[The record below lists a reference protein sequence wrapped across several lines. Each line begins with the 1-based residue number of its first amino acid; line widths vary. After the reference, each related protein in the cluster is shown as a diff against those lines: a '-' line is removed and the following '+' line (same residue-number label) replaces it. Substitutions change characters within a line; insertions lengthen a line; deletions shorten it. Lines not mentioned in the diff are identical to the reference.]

1 MPSNTP
7 VVPRKYLALFI
18 LLTSCFALWGLLN
31 NMTDNLVPAFQ
42 KIFTMDQSRA
52 GLVQVAF
59 YGAYAVLAIFAAV
72 LAEELSYRK
81 GVLIG
86 LAVYIGGAL
95 LYIPACVA
103 QSFDIY
109 FIAIFIVAA
118 GCSLLET
125 ACYPYVLSL
134 GDESTAVR
142 RLNFAQMFNP
152 VGSMVGIVLA
162 QQLILSHLNPA
173 SAEERAL
180 MDEATRQGIIHNE
193 LFWVCAPYV
202 GLCAIAAA
210 IWVFFFLKREG
221 ESLPTKSAL
230 AKVVTSLLFSVV
242 PLTVLYFIFPQMN
255 KIAWVLCGVVGPL
268 VYLVLDANYR
278 QMLKTLLAKPRYF
291 VGVIAQFFY
300 VGVQIAAW
308 TWMNAYCQKELGVT
322 AAQGAIYYT
331 IAICTFI
338 ACRWIATFAMKYL
351 EPALMMA
358 GFAAGAILFTLGVM
372 YIPSTVLFSVGGL
385 PFSANVICL
394 ILMSACM
401 SLMFPTIYGMALGGL
416 DQRSVKLGASGLIMS
431 ILGGAIITP
440 WMAGII
446 DKPGFWGKLVPMYD
460 ATVDANLKAS
470 SLSLRAS
477 FVVPAICFAVVL
489 AYALAFRG
497 KKTEH

>member
-86 LAVYIGGAL
+86 LGVYIGGAL

-125 ACYPYVLSL
+125 TCNPYVLSL

-230 AKVVTSLLFSVV
+230 AKVVASLLFSVV

-278 QMLKTLLAKPRYF
+278 QMLKTLLATPRYS

-394 ILMSACM
+394 ILTSACM

-477 FVVPAICFAVVL
+477 FIVPAICFAVVL
-489 AYALAFRG
+489 VYALAFRG
-497 KKTEH
+497 KKSEQ

>member
-125 ACYPYVLSL
+125 TCNPYVLSL

-230 AKVVTSLLFSVV
+230 AKVVMSLLFSVV

-268 VYLVLDANYR
+268 VYVVLDANYR

-477 FVVPAICFAVVL
+477 FIVPAICFAVVL
-489 AYALAFRG
+489 VYALAFRG
-497 KKTEH
+497 KKTEQ